1 MTALS
6 AAFAPS
12 ASKPPFLFDP
22 AEERRDGQIRAIE
35 AVRAKRDAHS
45 QTRTVLLFFSR
56 SLVFESAK
64 E

>member
-1 MTALS
+1 MMALS

-12 ASKPPFLFDP
+12 ASKPPFFFDP
-22 AEERRDGQIRAIE
+22 AEERRDGLIRAAE

-45 QTRTVLLFFSR
+45 PTRMVPLFLSR